1 MADAPTSPDLGPQSP
16 AEPGTASSLRASD
29 AEREQAV
36 SELKE
41 QFVAGRLSQDT
52 FLHRVQSALG
62 ARQRRDLPP
71 LLADLPAG
79 SQRPGGLTSLKGRLR
94 GMARLSSAVSRQL
107 DAAARRLS
115 APGTGSH
122 PHSPATLAFPPRSGT
137 GFTIG
142 RDSACNLLLADATV
156 SRVHARLEWAAGGW
170 LLTDLGSMNGTRV
183 NGWLVRDPVRVRGGD
198 LVRFG
203 LTQFVLHD
211 GHAEPVGEQA

>member
-1 MADAPTSPDLGPQSP
+1 MADAPTSPDLGPDQ
-16 AEPGTASSLRASD
+16 AAAPGTARSVRASD

-36 SELKE
+36 DELKE

-52 FLHRVQSALG
+52 FMHRVQSALG

-71 LLADLPAG
+71 LLADLPAR
-79 SQRPGGLTSLKGRLR
+79 SPRSGGLTAVKGWLR
-94 GMARLSSAVSRQL
+94 GAVGRQVA
-107 DAAARRLS
+107 AAARWAA
-115 APGTGSH
+115 APRPGLRPGR
-122 PHSPATLAFPPRSGT
+122 PATLAFPPRSGT

-142 RDSACNLLLADATV
+142 RDTACSLLLADATV
-156 SRVHARLEWAAGGW
+156 SRVHARLEWVADGW

-203 LTQFVLHD
+203 LTQFVLHE
-211 GHAEPVGEQA
+211 GFAETAGERA